1 MLETEIIRHESHAL
15 KDQNNSDNDTE
26 INFTAVHAKKNLLQ
40 MRFGIL
46 RKSAGFLSLSSKD
59 INNSPDTFSAALFL
73 QNFQQLE
80 NDHFSFVLTGEL
92 FNLEIHNDLGFNT
105 FFNHL
110 NNNVRKR
117 FRLILLVSRDA
128 DVSLEFLKLVNNS
141 YVATSLCFSDK
152 NCYREAFGI
161 F

>member
-1 MLETEIIRHESHAL
+1 
-15 KDQNNSDNDTE
+15 
-26 INFTAVHAKKNLLQ
+26 